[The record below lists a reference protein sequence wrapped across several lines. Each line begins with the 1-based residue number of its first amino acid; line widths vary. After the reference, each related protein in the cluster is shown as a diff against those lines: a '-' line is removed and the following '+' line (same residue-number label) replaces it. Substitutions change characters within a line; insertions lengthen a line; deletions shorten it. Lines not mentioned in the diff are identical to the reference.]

1 MNNNYVIAF
10 LSKDKDIILEP
21 LAKFNGETIYFKTER
36 DAKQYVQKLYINS
49 GLEDIE
55 AMSDDDGLEVIRVQ

>member
-21 LAKFNGETIYFKTER
+21 LAKFNGDTIYFKTER

>member
-1 MNNNYVIAF
+1 MNKNFVIAF

-21 LAKFNGETIYFKTER
+21 LAKFNGDTMYFRTER
-36 DAKQYVQKLYINS
+36 DAKEYVQRLYINS
-49 GLEDIE
+49 GLDDIE